1 MANEKTGAEILG
13 VGVKAAGEY
22 LIPGGSNLIK
32 GDLAT
37 GVTYAA
43 LGFLAKA
50 AFGIPGLV
58 VVSLNSLT
66 KSVTG
71 KNAMEYLGVWE
82 GRSCERN
89 EHHHPAERRPAAE

>member
-13 VGVKAAGEY
+13 VGVKAASEY
-22 LIPGGSNLIK
+22 VIPGGSNLIK

-37 GVTYAA
+37 GVTHAA

-50 AFGIPGLV
+50 AFGLPGLIA
-58 VVSLNSLT
+58 VSLNSLT

-71 KNAMEYLGVWE
+71 KNALEYLGVWE
-82 GRSCERN
+82 DRSHERH
-89 EHHHPAERRPAAE
+89 EHHPVERRPAAE